1 MRGTMSKDIVQIA
14 RALDFA
20 AKKHAHQRR
29 KGELE
34 EPYINHLADVT
45 RMLAAATEGRDT
57 VLVVAGLLHDTIED
71 TETTFAELEEEF
83 GREVADLVAEVSDN
97 KTLEKAER
105 KRLQIEKTPAKS
117 DRAKMLK
124 LADKTSNLHSMIHSP
139 PADWSLER
147 KREYFEW
154 ASAVVAGCR
163 GVNEYLEKEFDR
175 TWRRGMKFLDEAQ

>member
-1 MRGTMSKDIVQIA
+1 MSKDIIQFA
-14 RALDFA
+14 RAFDFA
-20 AKKHAHQRR
+20 ARKHAHQRR

-71 TETTFAELEEEF
+71 TETTFAELEAEF
-83 GREVADLVAEVSDN
+83 GREVAVLVAEVSDD
-97 KTLEKAER
+97 KTLEKVER
-105 KRLQIEKTPAKS
+105 KRLQIEKAPTKS

-124 LADKTSNLHSMIHSP
+124 MADKTSNLHSIIQSP
-139 PADWSLER
+139 PKDWSLER

-154 ASAVVAGCR
+154 AHDVVAGCR